1 MKKTL
6 TLFLTLVTILGN
18 AQDFSTFGLAANP
31 GNLLQNPG
39 ADPMTRFHLQYFGVQ
54 NNLDMSETAGSLL
67 ATSDILQNIHELSS
81 DQFNMGNETQ
91 IDALQIGLKIGD
103 NFLFAGNSTNIGM
116 EFTLDNDLVSFI
128 KYGMAN

>member
-1 MKKTL
+1 MKKIF

-67 ATSDILQNIHELSS
+67 ATSDVLQNIHNLSS
-81 DQFNMGNETQ
+81 DQFNIGNETQ
-91 IDALQIGLKIGD
+91 IDALQVGLKVGK
-103 NFLFAGNSTNIGM
+103 NFLFVGNSTNIGID
-116 EFTLDNDLVSFI
+116 FTLDNDLVRLV
-128 KYGMAN
+128 